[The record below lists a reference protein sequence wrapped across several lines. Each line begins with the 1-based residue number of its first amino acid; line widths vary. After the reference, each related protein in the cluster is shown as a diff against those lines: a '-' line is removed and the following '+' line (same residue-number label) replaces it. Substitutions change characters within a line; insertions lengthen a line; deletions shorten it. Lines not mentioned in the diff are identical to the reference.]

1 MIMAILKDTVHDTI
15 LMLPLLFLAYMIIE
29 YFDRRDSDDDR
40 LFISLQKY
48 GPIVGAFVGVIP
60 QCGFSIIAAMLFMS
74 KNITMGTLLA
84 VFIATSDEAIPIL
97 LANPELYSS
106 LLLIIIAKVMLA
118 IMVGYLVDKVL
129 LPKQKLHL
137 FSDMEEEE
145 MDDVEEDLGNGNA
158 CPCCYTQYSLP
169 ISAFLRSLKIFG
181 FLFLTT
187 LILNILMSTI
197 GEATLAK
204 VLLSGSIFQLILAAL
219 FGFIP
224 NCAASVVLTQL
235 YVAKTVSFASLTAG
249 LISNAGLGLVVLI
262 RYKTDRKELLQIV
275 CILFSAAVIAGILLQ
290 LLLIF

>member
-129 LPKQKLHL
+129 LPKQKLYL

-145 MDDVEEDLGNGNA
+145 MDNVEEDLGNENA
-158 CPCCYTQYSLP
+158 CPCCYTQYSMP
-169 ISAFLRSLKIFG
+169 ISALLRSLKIFG

-187 LILNILMSTI
+187 LILNILMSTL

-204 VLLSGSIFQLILAAL
+204 VLLSGSIFQPILAAL

-262 RYKTDRKELLQIV
+262 RYKTDRKELLRIV
-275 CILFSAAVIAGILLQ
+275 SILFSAAVIAGILLQ